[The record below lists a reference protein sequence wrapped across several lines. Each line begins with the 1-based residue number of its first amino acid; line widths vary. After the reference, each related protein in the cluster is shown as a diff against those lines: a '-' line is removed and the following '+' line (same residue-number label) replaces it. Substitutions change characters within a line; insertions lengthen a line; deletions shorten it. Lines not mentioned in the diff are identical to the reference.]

1 MQPILNYLKTNHKSH
16 LIFDLDSTLIKLLID
31 WSTYREQLWKL
42 VSTFDNKLTEEIPCK
57 PFMGFK
63 LTNTVIK
70 KHGEKA
76 KQILDQFNEH
86 YELTH
91 YTGYLPN
98 ANLISFIHSYYQQ
111 YHFFLWTNNA
121 KKTIKDVMQKEN
133 FTTCFQKVITR
144 DDVYYIKPEIDGF
157 KLIHTN
163 NNLKNGYLLIGD
175 SIFDKQAADTIGID
189 FFRVNY
195 FTAS

>member
-1 MQPILNYLKTNHKSH
+1 MDRPY
-16 LIFDLDSTLIKLLID
+16 IFH
-31 WSTYREQLWKL
+31 E
-42 VSTFDNKLTEEIPCK
+42 
-57 PFMGFK
+57 
-63 LTNTVIK
+63 LTNGIC
-70 KHGEKA
+70 
-76 KQILDQFNEH
+76 
-86 YELTH
+86 
-91 YTGYLPN
+91 
-98 ANLISFIHSYYQQ
+98 
-111 YHFFLWTNNA
+111 
-121 KKTIKDVMQKEN
+121 
-133 FTTCFQKVITR
+133 TTCFQKVITR